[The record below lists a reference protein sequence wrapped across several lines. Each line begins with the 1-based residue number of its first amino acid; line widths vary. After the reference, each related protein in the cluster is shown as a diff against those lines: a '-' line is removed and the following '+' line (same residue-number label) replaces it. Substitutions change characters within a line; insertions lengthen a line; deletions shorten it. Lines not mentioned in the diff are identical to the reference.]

1 MSAIKGWVVGRLDT
15 IAKLD
20 GIPERV
26 HKAVFR
32 EVFAV
37 ADDVVGWIKGSRL
50 SGQVVKVQTDNLRS
64 SIRKV
69 MQSTPDSIV
78 AVVGSNVPNK
88 PVPYLKWLEEGTPPY
103 TIVPKNRKAL
113 SFFWPKV
120 GGKVVLAKVNH
131 PGIRGRFFMRAGLM
145 RAKALLRPRLESAV
159 REELK
164 SL

>member
-1 MSAIKGWVVGRLDT
+1 MSAIKGWVVGRLNT
-15 IAKLD
+15 VAKLD
-20 GIPERV
+20 GIPDRV
-26 HKAVFR
+26 HKALFR

-50 SGQVVKVQTDNLRS
+50 SGQVVKVQTNNLRS
-64 SIRKV
+64 SIRKI
-69 MQSTPDSIV
+69 MQDTPDSIV
-78 AVVGSNVPNK
+78 AVVGSNVPSK

-103 TIVPKNRKAL
+103 TILPKDKKAL

-120 GGKVVLAKVNH
+120 GSKVILSKVNH

-145 RAKALLRPRLESAV
+145 RAKAMLKPRLESAV
-159 REELK
+159 RKELS